1 MMMRLMQ
8 VWTVTMMKPNKKEQI
23 RQRDANRKKNLIRSK
38 SRQNSGIMVSITQL
52 ISPAFLFVWRVF
64 YSAAYNGITYIVL
77 KGGRASGKSYTA
89 PMMIIHEI
97 MDKPISALCL
107 RQKQVASR
115 QSTFE
120 SIKQAIIDLGVEH
133 NFKFTPSKLEITYLP
148 RGNKIYFKGASEPDR
163 IKSFQDSKFPVA
175 ILWIEELGEFK
186 SKKVV
191 QTIVDTILRKKLDI
205 IGELTNRNKTN
216 YLVIYTYN
224 PPKRRTHWVNEEF
237 DGSEIKKRHDV
248 FVHHSTYLDNP
259 YISKEFIR
267 NAEYEKQRNFKTY
280 QHNFLG
286 IPVGDGDVPFE
297 NARISKGSITDE
309 MVNNFTNIRN
319 GLDFGYNPDP
329 TAFIRVHYDKAARAI
344 WVLDEVY
351 ETKKLPDEFAQLLK
365 RRGYQH
371 DMIPADGAVT
381 ANVIHMNRAGMPN
394 VYAVKKG
401 PGSVELGTAWL
412 NDLDDIYVDPNRTPN
427 FAREISEIEYM
438 TDKDGKQL
446 DRLEDGNDHLIDALR
461 YAMNAEIM
469 AKDGDN
475 SSESIVD
482 YFS

>member
-1 MMMRLMQ
+1 
-8 VWTVTMMKPNKKEQI
+8 
-23 RQRDANRKKNLIRSK
+23 
-38 SRQNSGIMVSITQL
+38 
-52 ISPAFLFVWRVF
+52 
-64 YSAAYNGITYIVL
+64 
-77 KGGRASGKSYTA
+77 
-89 PMMIIHEI
+89 
-97 MDKPISALCL
+97 
-107 RQKQVASR
+107 
-115 QSTFE
+115 
-120 SIKQAIIDLGVEH
+120 
-133 NFKFTPSKLEITYLP
+133 
-148 RGNKIYFKGASEPDR
+148 
-163 IKSFQDSKFPVA
+163 
-175 ILWIEELGEFK
+175 
-186 SKKVV
+186 
-191 QTIVDTILRKKLDI
+191 
-205 IGELTNRNKTN
+205 
-216 YLVIYTYN
+216 
-224 PPKRRTHWVNEEF
+224 
-237 DGSEIKKRHDV
+237 
-248 FVHHSTYLDNP
+248 
-259 YISKEFIR
+259 
-267 NAEYEKQRNFKTY
+267 
-280 QHNFLG
+280 
-286 IPVGDGDVPFE
+286 
-297 NARISKGSITDE
+297 

-365 RRGYQH
+365 RRGYQY
-371 DMIPADGAVT
+371 DIIPADGAVT

-469 AKDGDN
+469 AKDGDD
-475 SSESIVD
+475 SSESVID